1 MNLGWCW
8 LPGVSFGFNFWS
20 PGLVRFYHGPNW
32 VSWCPLGPGDYYNVH
47 NYHYRPAHN
56 YYLNNLRMAQRRGP
70 MDLANRD
77 VAGAFRTV
85 NRDQFVNGS
94 AAGRGRLAQL
104 ENVDRPWVNG
114 RMAADSLDIRP
125 TAQSIAP
132 APDRAASVP
141 THSGG
146 RLPAVIR
153 TEPALARGG
162 GTDRFVRISGAPVS
176 PDAQGTAS
184 RMVPGGGE
192 ASGGVTARSAG
203 GSISAGSAPQR
214 SVPFSSSLAPDS
226 GSGRNG
232 RTEPGTSGGRGSDP
246 SEAASQSSAPRY
258 FGRTIGERGA
268 GSAGE
273 TPGRTSP
280 NGPSRSAGEPATSG
294 RETASPM
301 PRWSPPAY
309 QEPPRWQS
317 APVSPPVYGRP

>member
-1 MNLGWCW
+1 MGIL
-8 LPGVSFGFNFWS
+8 VS
-20 PGLVRFYHGPNW
+20 P
-32 VSWCPLGPGDYYNVH
+32 GPGDYYNVH

-70 MDLANRD
+70 MNLANRD

-94 AAGRGRLAQL
+94 AAGLGRLAQL

-162 GTDRFVRISGAPVS
+162 GTDRFVRISGAPCIPQCAGDRV
-176 PDAQGTAS
+176 PDGPRGWGSERRGDGQVGGRIHFRGKRPAAKRPVFILT
-184 RMVPGGGE
+184 RPGQRFRPDGPHG
-192 ASGGVTARSAG
+192 ARDVRRERL
-203 GSISAGSAPQR
+203 R
-214 SVPFSSSLAPDS
+214 SV
-226 GSGRNG
+226 
-232 RTEPGTSGGRGSDP
+232 
-246 SEAASQSSAPRY
+246 
-258 FGRTIGERGA
+258 
-268 GSAGE
+268 
-273 TPGRTSP
+273 
-280 NGPSRSAGEPATSG
+280 
-294 RETASPM
+294 
-301 PRWSPPAY
+301 
-309 QEPPRWQS
+309 
-317 APVSPPVYGRP
+317 